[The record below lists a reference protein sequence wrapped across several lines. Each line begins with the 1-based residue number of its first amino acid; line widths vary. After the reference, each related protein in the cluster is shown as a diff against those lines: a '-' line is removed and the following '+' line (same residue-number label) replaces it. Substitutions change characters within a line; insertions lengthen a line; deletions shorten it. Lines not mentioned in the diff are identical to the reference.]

1 MLYVRALAA
10 PFTINT
16 LPEKT
21 LLAFGDHG
29 AAGDF
34 MPTDGGNAEEVVAR
48 FAEAGVDIDA
58 LATRLLTEGAD
69 SFVKSW
75 DELIDNIAQKSRALK
90 AA

>member
-1 MLYVRALAA
+1 MTV
-10 PFTINT
+10 NT

-29 AAGDF
+29 VVGDF
-34 MPTDGGNAEEVVAR
+34 LPTDGGNAEDVIAR
-48 FAEAGVDIDA
+48 FIGAGVDMDG
-58 LATRLLTEGAD
+58 LAARLLSEGAD

-75 DELIDNIAQKSRALK
+75 DELIENIAQKTRALK